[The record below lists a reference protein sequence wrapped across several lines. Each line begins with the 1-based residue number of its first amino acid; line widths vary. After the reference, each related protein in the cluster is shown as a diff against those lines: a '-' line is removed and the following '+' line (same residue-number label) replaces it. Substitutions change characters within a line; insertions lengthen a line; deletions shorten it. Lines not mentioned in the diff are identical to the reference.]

1 MKICQINCVYGTGS
15 TGRIVRD
22 LHHTLLDGGHESIV
36 IVPLANRDTKQDGV
50 YTVSNY
56 VLGRL
61 SAIYR
66 RLFGM
71 QYDGAFIQTNR
82 ILRILKKEKPDV
94 VHLHCING
102 NNINIYRLLRFLAK
116 NKIKAVYTLHAEFPY
131 TGGCGHAYD
140 CRGWQTGCGNCPI
153 RKEATQSVFLDRTK
167 RTYRKLKKTYALF
180 DKELLS
186 FTAVS
191 PWLLSRAKASP
202 LIGDFPIY
210 TVLNGVDTNIFRP
223 TSGEAIKEKLSLA
236 EGEKMLFHATASFNP
251 HADTLKGGKYIL
263 SLCEKLK
270 EEKVRIVVAA
280 NYGEIADPPKNL
292 SFVGRVASAEELA
305 AYYAAADLT
314 VLVSKR
320 ETFSMPTAESLSVGT
335 PVVGFQAG
343 GPESIASPAY
353 SEFCE
358 YGNVDALCEAIKKWI
373 PFKQEK
379 GVNAEENIALYSK
392 EAMLDGY
399 MTVYQKFF

>member
-1 MKICQINCVYGTGS
+1 MKICQVNCVYGEGS
-15 TGRIVRD
+15 TGRIVQD
-22 LHHTLLDGGHESIV
+22 LHKTLLKRGHESVV
-36 IVPLANRDTKQDGV
+36 IVPLANRYTKEGGV

-94 VHLHCING
+94 VHLHSING
-102 NNINIYRLLRFLAK
+102 NNINVYRLLRFLAK
-116 NKIKAVYTLHAEFPY
+116 NKIKTVFTLHAEFPY

-140 CRGWQTGCGNCPI
+140 CGGWQTGCGRCPI
-153 RKEATQSVFLDRTK
+153 RREATQSFFFDRTK
-167 RTYRKLKKTYALF
+167 RTYKKWKACYALF
-180 DKELLS
+180 DKESLS

-191 PWLLSRAKASP
+191 PWLLSRAKESP
-202 LIGDFPIY
+202 LIGDFPMY
-210 TVLNGVDTNIFRP
+210 TVLNGVETSIFRP
-223 TSGEAIKEKLSLA
+223 TSGETVREKLSLV
-236 EGEKMLFHATASFNP
+236 EGEKMLFHVTASFNP
-251 HADTLKGGKYIL
+251 YADTLKGGKYIL
-263 SLCEKLK
+263 TLCERLK
-270 EEKVRIVVAA
+270 EERARVVVAA
-280 NYGEIADPPKNL
+280 NYGGIEDPPENL
-292 SFVGRVASAEELA
+292 SFVGRIASAKELA

-320 ETFSMPTAESLSVGT
+320 ETFSMPTAESLCVGT
-335 PVVGFQAG
+335 PVVGFLAG

-358 YGNVDALCEAIKKWI
+358 YGNVDALGEAIEKWL

-379 GVNAEENIALYSK
+379 GVNTEETLALYSK

-399 MTVYQKFF
+399 MTVYQTFF